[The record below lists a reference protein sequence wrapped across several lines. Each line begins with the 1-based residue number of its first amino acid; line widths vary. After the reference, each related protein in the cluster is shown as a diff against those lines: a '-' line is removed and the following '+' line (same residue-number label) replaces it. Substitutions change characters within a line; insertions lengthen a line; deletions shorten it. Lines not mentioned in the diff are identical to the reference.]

1 MSSFSS
7 ATIGR
12 LATAI
17 AIVGVLGL
25 ICIALFAALGG
36 PFGTLND
43 ICVGLGGVL
52 SGGLAWLL
60 YPTNRTS
67 APRLS
72 RVALGTNWVGAAL
85 CALGS
90 GLVIGHVTGWF
101 LAGLVTTFGY
111 ALIGLWLVATN
122 LSGAG
127 MPVLPKRFTRFGI
140 VAGGIAASGVLAG
153 PGILARN
160 DAIVSAPWFVSASLY
175 VGGLG
180 WSLLYTMWCLW
191 LGRLLLSHRA
201 EPLGATRA

>member
-1 MSSFSS
+1 MNSFSS

-17 AIVGVLGL
+17 AIVAILGL
-25 ICIALFAALGG
+25 ICIALFAAFGG
-36 PFGTLND
+36 PFGALND

-60 YPTNRTS
+60 YPTNRAS

-85 CALGS
+85 CAVGS
-90 GLVIGHVTGWF
+90 GLVIGKVTGWF

-111 ALIGLWLVATN
+111 SLIGLWLVATN
-122 LSGAG
+122 LSGAR
-127 MPVLPKRFTRFGI
+127 MPALPRRLARFGI
-140 VAGGIAASGVLAG
+140 VAGGIAALGVLAG
-153 PGILARN
+153 PGILARS
-160 DAIVSAPWFVSASLY
+160 DAVGSAPWFVSASLY

-191 LGRLLLSHRA
+191 FGRLLLSPRA
-201 EPLGATRA
+201 DSQAASSV